1 VGTGVVESII
11 SCRKDKGAYT
21 DFADYLSK
29 VDAVAC
35 NKKVIESLIKAGA
48 FDSLGHT
55 RRGLLTVHAEAVDH
69 AVETKRAE
77 AVGQFDLFAF
87 DDEPAATFGPSLT
100 VPVEEWDKQVLLSF
114 EREMLGLY
122 VSDHP
127 LLGVEQ
133 ALSQLADCTIAAL
146 NQTDAVADQATVTVG
161 GLVTGMALKTSR
173 NSGERYA
180 MLTLED
186 LEGAVEVMVFPGVYR
201 QVATLLA
208 EDAILLVKGRVRRD
222 ETVTINALEI
232 TAPDLSP
239 DEVHGPVVVALPVQ
253 RCTPPVVE
261 RLKDVLRTHPGT
273 TEVHLRLLAAAGHT
287 TLRLGADV
295 RVTPSPALKG
305 DLKALLGPSCL
316 V

>member
-1 VGTGVVESII
+1 
-11 SCRKDKGAYT
+11 
-21 DFADYLSK
+21 
-29 VDAVAC
+29 
-35 NKKVIESLIKAGA
+35 
-48 FDSLGHT
+48 
-55 RRGLLTVHAEAVDH
+55 
-69 AVETKRAE
+69 
-77 AVGQFDLFAF
+77 
-87 DDEPAATFGPSLT
+87 
-100 VPVEEWDKQVLLSF
+100 
-114 EREMLGLY
+114 MLGLY

-133 ALSQLADCTIAAL
+133 ALSALADCTIAAL
-146 NQTDAVADQATVTVG
+146 NQGDSIGDQAVVTVG

-180 MLTLED
+180 VLTLED

-201 QVATLLA
+201 QIATLLA

-239 DEVHGPVVVALPVQ
+239 DELHGPVVVALPVQ

-295 RVTPSPALKG
+295 RVSPTPALKG

-316 V
+316 A